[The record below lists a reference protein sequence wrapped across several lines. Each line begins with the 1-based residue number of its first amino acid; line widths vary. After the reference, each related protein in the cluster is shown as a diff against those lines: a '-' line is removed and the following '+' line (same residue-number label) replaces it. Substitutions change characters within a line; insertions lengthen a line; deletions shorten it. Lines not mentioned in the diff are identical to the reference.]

1 VIQVIVVA
9 ECGSEL
15 SQIWTA
21 SNGIPN
27 PDLEGSGE
35 LRALCSTRR
44 SGSGTRGC
52 SSLARRLYPK
62 VGPVIVRAAD
72 VPRLRPKVFGRED
85 SCPSQGYQS
94 AYCIG

>member
-9 ECGSEL
+9 ERGSEL

-44 SGSGTRGC
+44 SGSGTRVA
-52 SSLARRLYPK
+52 SLARRLYPK

-72 VPRLRPKVFGRED
+72 VPRLSPKVIWRED
-85 SCPSQGYQS
+85 SSPSQGYQS

>member
-27 PDLEGSGE
+27 PDLRGE
-35 LRALCSTRR
+35 R
-44 SGSGTRGC
+44 
-52 SSLARRLYPK
+52 
-62 VGPVIVRAAD
+62 
-72 VPRLRPKVFGRED
+72 
-85 SCPSQGYQS
+85 
-94 AYCIG
+94 